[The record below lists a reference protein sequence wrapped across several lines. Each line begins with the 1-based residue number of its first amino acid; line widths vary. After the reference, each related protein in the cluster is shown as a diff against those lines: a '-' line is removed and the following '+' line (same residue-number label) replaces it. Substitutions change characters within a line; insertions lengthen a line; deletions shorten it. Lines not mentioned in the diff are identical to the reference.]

1 MKRRVVR
8 AGLLLWLAAGGVT
21 GAGAVPC
28 SEERDNAADLV
39 EFCKQVSPATHPP
52 CNASNECSLIEGE
65 ISRGCKMLSES
76 ERPAQCK
83 GF

>member
-1 MKRRVVR
+1 MRKLSAV
-8 AGLLLWLAAGGVT
+8 AGITLLLAMGG
-21 GAGAVPC
+21 GARAVPC
-28 SEERDNAADLV
+28 SEERDNADDMV

-52 CNASNECSLIEGE
+52 CNADNECSLIEAE
-65 ISRGCKMLSES
+65 ISRGCRMVSPE